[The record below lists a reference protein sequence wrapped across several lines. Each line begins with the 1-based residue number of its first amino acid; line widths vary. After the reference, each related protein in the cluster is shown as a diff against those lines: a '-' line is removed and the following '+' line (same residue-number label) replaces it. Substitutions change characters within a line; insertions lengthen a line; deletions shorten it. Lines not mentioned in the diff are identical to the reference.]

1 MTEGFPTFL
10 RPPVVETVLAVG
22 FAQPQGFNSVQMS
35 RFWDHHL
42 SQNFPEVSEQPRY
55 EMPIEAPSRS
65 IVCSSAGVQVR
76 WPACAGRLWFS
87 DGGARLVQLQTDW
100 LAYNWR
106 KVGTPE
112 EASYERYP
120 VGRARFA
127 EVAQQLRA
135 YLLDSDLGIFPTQC
149 EVTYINH
156 IELTQ
161 EDRPHGRLGGVL
173 TTVAENA
180 RGFLPLPEL
189 TRYASS
195 YLMQDHEQ
203 VVGRLHVS
211 AEPGRASAQGE
222 EIVVLTL
229 TARGRPLSADL
240 EGALAF
246 CDLGREWIVKSF
258 VELTTERMKTE
269 RWGLVV
275 DNDRG

>member
-1 MTEGFPTFL
+1 MSAFTIHCLLLSWGSGS
-10 RPPVVETVLAVG
+10 LA
-22 FAQPQGFNSVQMS
+22 S
-35 RFWDHHL
+35 L
-42 SQNFPEVSEQPRY
+42 
-55 EMPIEAPSRS
+55 
-65 IVCSSAGVQVR
+65 CT
-76 WPACAGRLWFS
+76 RLWFS
-87 DGGARLVQLQTDW
+87 DGGAHLVQLQTDW

-135 YLLDSDLGIFPTQC
+135 YLLDSDLGIFAPTQC